1 MRVLV
6 YSHSYGE
13 KNHTESLEVICWL
26 FLCPYC
32 YCCSWHAVSAVS
44 ASVISRSRA
53 TSAGNSRRTARPI
66 TSSGVWP
73 PPTSW
78 PANRGAAPSEDGADA
93 TLLNNLDYKKIQRP
107 KTVSNSYNCCT
118 ESFKLW
124 LDRHTAVKCAELWSI
139 LLVLLLILFI
149 LNFTVWI
156 MTLSP
161 HYSLVIGRHA
171 ECLCVELAR
180 RVWTCW
186 VPLCGLSKTCVDMLS
201 AFVWS

>member
-1 MRVLV
+1 MGLGVRVLLC
-6 YSHSYGE
+6 SHSYGEE

-26 FLCPYC
+26 FHCPYC

-118 ESFKLW
+118 ESFKQW
-124 LDRHTAVKCAELWSI
+124 LDRHTAIKCAELWSI

-149 LNFTVWI
+149 LNFTGWI

-161 HYSLVIGRHA
+161 HYSLVTGRHA
-171 ECLCVELAR
+171 ECVYLELAR
-180 RVWTCW
+180 H
-186 VPLCGLSKTCVDMLS
+186 VDMQS